1 MQKTK
6 VLIFLILSLFF
17 LSSCSLQPKT
27 DYKADKSQDA
37 FKPLIIGNVT
47 VAMIPPNAVITD
59 INYSI
64 SGRVSEL
71 SQSGSFYV
79 INSWAIGGR
88 FLSDQHYKEAEDK
101 AKVQLSEFLSTQVKS
116 IKSKTTYLSGKNEI
130 SVYSSLESALSE
142 SELKGSM
149 VLGRYYIDTM
159 SLREY
164 HVLVFY
170 DPVTVLKIIK
180 ESKSAVNSL
189 DTEGIDVDDLFT
201 LINEEISKAK
211 D

>member
-1 MQKTK
+1 
-6 VLIFLILSLFF
+6 
-17 LSSCSLQPKT
+17 
-27 DYKADKSQDA
+27 
-37 FKPLIIGNVT
+37 
-47 VAMIPPNAVITD
+47 
-59 INYSI
+59 
-64 SGRVSEL
+64 
-71 SQSGSFYV
+71 
-79 INSWAIGGR
+79 
-88 FLSDQHYKEAEDK
+88 
-101 AKVQLSEFLSTQVKS
+101 
-116 IKSKTTYLSGKNEI
+116 
-130 SVYSSLESALSE
+130 
-142 SELKGSM
+142 M

-180 ESKSAVNSL
+180 ESKNAVSSL